1 MKILIVDDD
10 VAKATAITK
19 VLLDAGVPST
29 DDIAHVTNSYD
40 ASAEMR
46 RSQYDLLILDLM
58 IPKSRLADPEIDGG
72 QTLLR
77 DIMARTTYLRPRY
90 IVGLTSYDDA
100 RDQSEADFNNGLW
113 SILKYDTKSADWI
126 DQLTTKVRYIQS
138 SAEATS
144 LGEEYDYDVAF
155 VCALAKP
162 ELDAVL
168 ALDCD
173 WKDHPRA
180 TDPTRYWVGSFAVGG
195 RKFRCVACHA
205 AQMGMVATSAAVS
218 KVSSAFRPRLVVMT
232 GICAGREGDIN
243 LGDVVVVNISW
254 DYGSGKFNK
263 KGDEELRF
271 SPDPVQIAL
280 DPMLRK
286 HAEAIKAN
294 EALLDQIRRG
304 YTNQKIN
311 RVLNV
316 EIGAMASG
324 AAVRADDGFFEEL
337 ANAKRKVVA
346 VEMEAYAVY
355 ATAAEMPAPRPLP
368 LVVKSVCDYANSEK
382 NDTYQEYAAHTSA
395 VCALEIVKAYLAE
408 RGI

>member
-1 MKILIVDDD
+1 MKVLIVDDD
-10 VAKATAITK
+10 TAKAAAISR
-19 VLLDAGVPST
+19 VLIEAGVPST
-29 DDIAHVTNSYD
+29 DDIAHVTNAYD

-46 RSQYDLLILDLM
+46 RTQFDLLILDLM
-58 IPKSRLADPEIDGG
+58 IPKARLAEPEIDGG

-113 SILKYDTKSADWI
+113 SILKFDTKSADWI

-138 SAEATS
+138 SAEAAN
-144 LGEEYDYDVAF
+144 LGQEYDYDVAF

-162 ELDAVL
+162 ELEAVL

-173 WKDHPRA
+173 WRELQRP
-180 TDPTRYWVGSFAVGG
+180 TDPTRYWVGTFKVDG
-195 RKFRCVACHA
+195 KTLRCVACHA
-205 AQMGMVATSAAVS
+205 AQMGMVATAAAVS
-218 KVSSAFRPRLVVMT
+218 KVSTAFRPRLVVMT
-232 GICAGREGDIN
+232 GICAGREGDIQ

-254 DYGSGKFNK
+254 DYGSGKFHK
-263 KGDEELRF
+263 KEGEAMRF
-271 SPDPVQIAL
+271 APDPVQIAL

-286 HAEAIKAN
+286 HAEALKAN
-294 EALLDQIRRG
+294 EGKLDEIRRS
-304 YTNQKIN
+304 YTKQKIN
-311 RVLNV
+311 SVLNV

-337 ANAKRKVVA
+337 ATAKRKVVA

-355 ATAAEMPAPRPLP
+355 ATAEEMPAPRPLA
-368 LVVKSVCDYANSEK
+368 LVVKSVCDFANSEK
-382 NDTYQEYAAHTSA
+382 NDTYQHYAAHTSA
-395 VCALEIVKAYLAE
+395 VCALEIVKSYFKD
-408 RGI
+408 RIG

>member
-1 MKILIVDDD
+1 MKVLVVDDD
-10 VAKATAITK
+10 TAKAAAISR
-19 VLLDAGVPST
+19 VLIEAGVPST
-29 DDIAHVTNSYD
+29 DDITHVTNAYD

-46 RSQYDLLILDLM
+46 RTQFDLLILDLM
-58 IPKSRLADPEIDGG
+58 IPKARLAEPEIDGG

-113 SILKYDTKSADWI
+113 SILKFDTKSADWI

-138 SAEATS
+138 SAEAVN
-144 LGEEYDYDVAF
+144 LGQEYDYDVAF

-162 ELDAVL
+162 ELEAVL

-173 WKDHPRA
+173 WRELQRP
-180 TDPTRYWVGSFAVGG
+180 TDPTRYWVGTFKADG
-195 RKFRCVACHA
+195 KTLRCVACHA
-205 AQMGMVATSAAVS
+205 AQMGMVATAAAVS
-218 KVSSAFRPRLVVMT
+218 KVSTAFRPRLVVMT
-232 GICAGREGDIN
+232 GICAGREGDIQ

-254 DYGSGKFNK
+254 DYGSGKFHRK
-263 KGDEELRF
+263 EGEAMRF
-271 SPDPVQIAL
+271 APDPVQIAL

-286 HAEAIKAN
+286 HAEALKAN
-294 EALLDQIRRG
+294 EGKLDEIRRG
-304 YTNQKIN
+304 YTKQKIN
-311 RVLNV
+311 SVLNV

-337 ANAKRKVVA
+337 ATAKRKVVA

-355 ATAAEMPAPRPLP
+355 ATAEEMPAPRPLA
-368 LVVKSVCDYANSEK
+368 LVVKSVCDFANSEK
-382 NDTYQEYAAHTSA
+382 NDTYQDYAAHTSA
-395 VCALEIVKAYLAE
+395 VCTLEIVKSYFKD
-408 RGI
+408 RIG